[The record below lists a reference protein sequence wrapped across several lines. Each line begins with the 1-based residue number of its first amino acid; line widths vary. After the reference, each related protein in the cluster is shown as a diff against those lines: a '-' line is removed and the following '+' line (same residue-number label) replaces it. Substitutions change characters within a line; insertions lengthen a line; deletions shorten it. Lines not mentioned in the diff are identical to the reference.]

1 MLRPMS
7 AAPRRS
13 CASVMTSQWTIA
25 GGWTVAIL
33 ACPETSTCCPRPPRA
48 RAARATSAP
57 IAPYMPDQN
66 GDWGSDERIGARPGS
81 PASQRLPL
89 AAVISRS
96 DAGAPASGPV
106 VP

>member
-1 MLRPMS
+1 MPAATPGNATIS
-7 AAPRRS
+7 ALGVPEK
-13 CASVMTSQWTIA
+13 TSKN
-25 GGWTVAIL
+25 GRAITGV
-33 ACPETSTCCPRPPRA
+33 P
-48 RAARATSAP
+48 SAP
-57 IAPYMPDQN
+57 MAPYIPIQN
-66 GDWGSDERIGARPGS
+66 GDWGSVERTGARPGS